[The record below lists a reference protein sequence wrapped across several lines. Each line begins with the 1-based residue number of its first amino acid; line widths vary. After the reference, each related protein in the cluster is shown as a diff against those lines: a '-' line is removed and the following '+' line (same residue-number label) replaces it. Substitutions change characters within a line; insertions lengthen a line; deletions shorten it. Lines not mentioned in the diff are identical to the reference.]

1 MSVKAVHNNCQVQA
15 DLSPL
20 SSNELLKLIKTVR
33 KIHAERAGLRVT
45 SSPEC
50 RSSFEL
56 APIERLVD
64 QMSDIRNRLIDHQR
78 MQDEGME
85 R

>member
-1 MSVKAVHNNCQVQA
+1 VKAIHNNCRVLA

-20 SSNELLKLIKTVR
+20 SSNELLRLIKTVQE
-33 KIHAERAGLRVT
+33 IHAERAGLRVT
-45 SSPEC
+45 TSPEC

-64 QMSDIRNRLIDHQR
+64 QMNDIRDRLIDHQR